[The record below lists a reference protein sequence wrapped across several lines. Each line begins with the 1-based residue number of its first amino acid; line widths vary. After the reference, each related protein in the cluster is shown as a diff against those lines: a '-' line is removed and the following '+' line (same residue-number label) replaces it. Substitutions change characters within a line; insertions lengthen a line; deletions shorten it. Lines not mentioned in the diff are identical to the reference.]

1 MCSSRRDRTV
11 KEFQTVEIRVQKN
24 LGSFD
29 KIRPELIKN
38 CALMLWFGV
47 ELLQVITA
55 QRPILMHRLWQS
67 TITTR
72 LSAGVQIFSL
82 IAKIGPIAILDLVM
96 MLLFG
101 SELLV
106 LVIAKLSIHVLVLL
120 QPTIRATARGSVNEC
135 RPLVTFNFG
144 PVLLIGPELLVLVLA
159 ELSTHVLVLLQPTI
173 RATTIRSVN
182 ESRPTVAFNFG
193 PVPLFGIENL
203 IRIVTKFFI
212 VML

>member
-120 QPTIRATARGSVNEC
+120 QPTIRAT
-135 RPLVTFNFG
+135 
-144 PVLLIGPELLVLVLA
+144 
-159 ELSTHVLVLLQPTI
+159 
-173 RATTIRSVN
+173 TIRSVN